1 MYFDLQSK
9 RYSPS
14 WHKRHYGKS
23 QEQKAKEK
31 QGLNIKQQGLFPLT
45 HWLLSEVSSPNNS
58 TTFPN
63 IPTSLPARDK
73 VLKYMSLCVCG
84 GGIHIKIT
92 TAGVESVKAGEKV
105 GWSVNEQQ
113 ILLVMK
119 LKMWIWETIKVRDLI
134 I

>member
-1 MYFDLQSK
+1 
-9 RYSPS
+9 
-14 WHKRHYGKS
+14 
-23 QEQKAKEK
+23 
-31 QGLNIKQQGLFPLT
+31 
-45 HWLLSEVSSPNNS
+45 
-58 TTFPN
+58 
-63 IPTSLPARDK
+63 
-73 VLKYMSLCVCG
+73 MSLCVSG